1 MFSRQITSAEKYT
14 IIMDN
19 PSDTIKATSDPA
31 TATSDNTEFLA
42 SLQPDA
48 FDAVIVAGGDFPTH
62 PVPLAVMERARMLV
76 ACDSAGEELVR
87 RGYKPT
93 AIVGDCDSMSAE
105 FRAKH
110 ADIIYK
116 VEEQDYNDLT
126 KATRFCTERGCR
138 RIAYVGATGKREDHT
153 LGNISL
159 LDFYRRELH
168 VDALMLTD
176 YGVFIPAAGKTAIRT
191 FAGQQISIFNLS
203 CTQIDGDGLRWQPYA
218 FSALWQ
224 GTLNEALGESVTLRG
239 DGNYIVYAAYKL

>member
-1 MFSRQITSAEKYT
+1 MFSRQTTSAGKYT

-19 PSDTIKATSDPA
+19 PSDTIKATSDSA

-62 PVPLAVMERARMLV
+62 PVPLAVMERALMLV

-87 RGYKPT
+87 RDYKPT

-116 VEEQDYNDLT
+116 V
-126 KATRFCTERGCR
+126 
-138 RIAYVGATGKREDHT
+138 
-153 LGNISL
+153 
-159 LDFYRRELH
+159 
-168 VDALMLTD
+168 
-176 YGVFIPAAGKTAIRT
+176 
-191 FAGQQISIFNLS
+191 
-203 CTQIDGDGLRWQPYA
+203 
-218 FSALWQ
+218 
-224 GTLNEALGESVTLRG
+224 
-239 DGNYIVYAAYKL
+239 